1 MKYEQ
6 TIQSLAELVA
16 EQWETIQQKRNY
28 IEYLENE
35 LTAKKNLNTSLESEN
50 QTLCN
55 DNTKFSEL
63 IDKLQAETERLE
75 CELLTQRG
83 LQGEIQKK
91 LFEEQELRR
100 CENELRGW
108 GSLKLADVIK
118 KTNDLKNM
126 ISAYNDFKNYDDEKV
141 LFVSLEFNGVDHPC
155 EIQLTN
161 FESANITREF
171 DEKYDEAYACFLSD
185 VKVFTLKEKKA
196 NS

>member
-1 MKYEQ
+1 MKHEQ

-100 CENELRGW
+100 CENELR
-108 GSLKLADVIK
+108 I
-118 KTNDLKNM
+118 
-126 ISAYNDFKNYDDEKV
+126 
-141 LFVSLEFNGVDHPC
+141 
-155 EIQLTN
+155 
-161 FESANITREF
+161 
-171 DEKYDEAYACFLSD
+171 
-185 VKVFTLKEKKA
+185 EKKA

>member
-16 EQWETIQQKRNY
+16 EQWETIQQKKNY
-28 IEYLENE
+28 IEYLDNE
-35 LTAKKNLNTSLESEN
+35 LAAKKNLNTSLESEN

-83 LQGEIQKK
+83 LQGETQKK

-100 CENELRGW
+100 CENELSGW

-126 ISAYNDFKNYDDEKV
+126 ISAYNSGKTYDDEMV
-141 LFVSLEFNGVDHPC
+141 IAVTLDYLDDDYPG
-155 EIQLTN
+155 EIQLSN
-161 FESANITREF
+161 YESADITREF
-171 DEKYDEAYACFLSD
+171 DEDHDVAYTWDEGD
-185 VKVFTLKEKKA
+185 VKVFALKEKEA
-196 NS
+196 NQ